1 MLTKSA
7 EEFAGQTK
15 VPVTLTNKE
24 VKNVCKELGLTDWTR
39 FKSED
44 DVEITKEEAQIL
56 LDYIVAKED
65 RSKIPLEGFRRG
77 LEVELEHGAIAEG
90 INLTNNHPIQT
101 SLIALAHLKESAKY
115 YTLLDKMESQF

>member
-1 MLTKSA
+1 MITKLA
-7 EEFAGQTK
+7 EEFYGQTK
-15 VPVTLTNKE
+15 VPVYVTDEE
-24 VKNVCKELGLTDWTR
+24 VRDACKELGLTDWTR
-39 FKSED
+39 FKAED
-44 DVEITKEEAQIL
+44 DVEITKEEAKIL

-65 RSKIPLEGFRRG
+65 RSKIPLEEFRRG

-90 INLTNNHPIQT
+90 INLTNNQPVQT